1 MGKTFANRE
10 VCNLVFC
17 DYKTQVPFLN
27 VDFAN
32 TTTTEL
38 TGEPVYAYGGQGH
51 PKRVAFHGE
60 KGGTIAFETQIQTMK
75 LYSLITGGEITNS
88 AKFIKREALTSSA
101 AGVIELSSTPVAG
114 TVYVY
119 AADDD
124 CGTVLESSVEGQNV
138 TVSDVSSATDFI
150 VYYIEELS
158 SNVQKINIKST
169 TFPKCFTAY
178 AETIEKTE
186 DDEILPYKMIAYK
199 CAPQSTVSLSFT
211 NSGDPATMTVTCD
224 LLADDNDNIMDMIL
238 LEG

>member
-1 MGKTFANRE
+1 M
-10 VCNLVFC
+10 
-17 DYKTQVPFLN
+17 
-27 VDFAN
+27 
-32 TTTTEL
+32 
-38 TGEPVYAYGGQGH
+38 YAYGGQGH
-51 PKRVAFHGE
+51 PKRVAFHGD

-88 AKFIKREALTSSA
+88 AKFIKREELTSSA